1 MSPNGHSSNAAPH
14 MMTPSAT
21 HTHFQKV
28 QTMKK
33 LITNANVFNGVDN
46 NLIEN
51 VSILIEDNLIT
62 QIGEIDPTIADET
75 IDAQGGTVM
84 PGLIDAHVHITLS
97 APFNVI
103 DTMTREE
110 VAIRSAKISEEML
123 MRGFTTIRDVAGN
136 TLGLKNSIDKGYA
149 TGPRIL
155 PSMAAISQTCGHSD
169 YRQNQAQERL
179 ANGHED
185 SPMMKLGAMKV
196 ADGRSEVLKAVREQL
211 FMGASQ
217 IKIMAG
223 GGASSTFDPLDTLQF
238 TSEEMKAAVDAASDY
253 GTYVAA
259 HIHTSDAMRRA
270 AEAGVMSFEHATIM
284 DDDIAEIIKEK
295 GIWVIPSYFT
305 SSLIAERK
313 IPLPNEETY
322 RKTERVGKAMFKS
335 AELIKKYDIQNI
347 AFGTDCVGETN
358 VHATQLN
365 ELGAIEQVFDT
376 ITALRMATSNCGRLF
391 EMSTYQHPYQEGKL
405 GQIVEGAYADLLIID
420 GNPLESVA
428 CVANTETQK
437 LIMKDGKVYKNT
449 L

>member
-1 MSPNGHSSNAAPH
+1 
-14 MMTPSAT
+14 
-21 HTHFQKV
+21 
-28 QTMKK
+28 MKK

-51 VSILIEDNLIT
+51 VSLLIEDNLIT
-62 QIGEIDPTIADET
+62 QIGEVDATLADEI

-136 TLGLKNSIDKGYA
+136 TLGLKKSIDNGYA

-155 PSMAAISQTCGHSD
+155 PSMAAISQTSGHSD

-185 SPMMKLGAMKV
+185 SPMMKLGAMRV

-238 TSEEMKAAVDAASDY
+238 TSDEMEAAVQAASDY

-295 GIWVIPSYFT
+295 GIWV
-305 SSLIAERK
+305 
-313 IPLPNEETY
+313 
-322 RKTERVGKAMFKS
+322 
-335 AELIKKYDIQNI
+335 
-347 AFGTDCVGETN
+347 
-358 VHATQLN
+358 
-365 ELGAIEQVFDT
+365 
-376 ITALRMATSNCGRLF
+376 
-391 EMSTYQHPYQEGKL
+391 
-405 GQIVEGAYADLLIID
+405 
-420 GNPLESVA
+420 
-428 CVANTETQK
+428 
-437 LIMKDGKVYKNT
+437 
-449 L
+449 

>member
-1 MSPNGHSSNAAPH
+1 
-14 MMTPSAT
+14 
-21 HTHFQKV
+21 
-28 QTMKK
+28 MKK

-62 QIGEIDPTIADET
+62 QIGEVDATLADEI
-75 IDAQGGTVM
+75 IDAQGGTVI

-136 TLGLKNSIDKGYA
+136 TLGLKKSIDNGYA

-155 PSMAAISQTCGHSD
+155 PSMAAISQTSGHSD

-238 TSEEMKAAVDAASDY
+238 TSDEMKAAVQAASDY

>member
-1 MSPNGHSSNAAPH
+1 
-14 MMTPSAT
+14 
-21 HTHFQKV
+21 
-28 QTMKK
+28 MKK
-33 LITNANVFNGVDN
+33 LITNTNVFNGVDN

-136 TLGLKNSIDKGYA
+136 TLGLKNSIDNGYA

-185 SPMMKLGAMKV
+185 SPMMKKGSMKV

-238 TSEEMKAAVDAASDY
+238 TSDEMKAAVEAASDY

-284 DDDIAEIIKEK
+284 DDDIAEIIKEE

-305 SSLIAERK
+305 SSWIAERK

-420 GNPLESVA
+420 GNPLDSVA

>member
-1 MSPNGHSSNAAPH
+1 
-14 MMTPSAT
+14 
-21 HTHFQKV
+21 
-28 QTMKK
+28 MKK

-62 QIGEIDPTIADET
+62 QIGEVDATLADEI

-136 TLGLKNSIDKGYA
+136 TLGLKKSIDNGYA

-155 PSMAAISQTCGHSD
+155 PSMAAISQTSGHSD

-185 SPMMKLGAMKV
+185 SPMMKLGAMRV

-238 TSEEMKAAVDAASDY
+238 TSDEMEAAVQAASDY

-284 DDDIAEIIKEK
+284 DDEIAEIIKEK

-347 AFGTDCVGETN
+347 AFGTDCVGETD

-391 EMSTYQHPYQEGKL
+391 EMSTYQHPYQQGKL
-405 GQIVEGAYADLLIID
+405 GQIVKGAYADLLIID
-420 GNPLESVA
+420 GNPLEGVA

>member
-1 MSPNGHSSNAAPH
+1 
-14 MMTPSAT
+14 
-21 HTHFQKV
+21 
-28 QTMKK
+28 MKK

-420 GNPLESVA
+420 GNLLESVA

>member
-1 MSPNGHSSNAAPH
+1 
-14 MMTPSAT
+14 
-21 HTHFQKV
+21 
-28 QTMKK
+28 MKK
-33 LITNANVFNGVDN
+33 LIINANVFNGTDN
-46 NLIEN
+46 QLLEN
-51 VSILIEDNLIT
+51 VAVLIEDNLISKISR
-62 QIGEIDPTIADET
+62 QDDIDLSIADEV
-75 IDAQGGTVM
+75 IDAKGGTVM
-84 PGLIDAHVHITLS
+84 PGLMDAHVHITLS

-110 VAIRSAKISEEML
+110 VAIRSARISEEML

-149 TGPRIL
+149 KGPRIL
-155 PSMAAISQTCGHSD
+155 PSMAAVSQTSGHSD
-169 YRQNQAQERL
+169 YRQNQAQERI
-179 ANGHED
+179 GQHED

-238 TSEEMKAAVDAASDY
+238 TLDEMKAAVEAATDY

-259 HIHTSDAMRRA
+259 HIHTADAMRRA

-284 DDDIAEIIKEK
+284 DDDIAQTIKDK

-322 RKTERVGKAMFKS
+322 RKTERVGKAMLKS
-335 AELIKKYDIQNI
+335 AELIKKYQIDNI
-347 AFGTDCVGETN
+347 AFGTDCVGEAS

-365 ELGAIEQVFDT
+365 ELGAIEQTFDT
-376 ITALRMATSNCGRLF
+376 ITALRMVTSNCGRLF
-391 EMSTYQHPYQEGKL
+391 EMSTYQHPYQQGVL
-405 GQIVEGAYADLLIID
+405 GRVIEGAYADLLIIE
-420 GNPLESVA
+420 GNPLEGVA
-428 CVANTETQK
+428 CVADTNKQK
-437 LIMKDGKVYKNT
+437 VIMKDGIIYKNT

>member
-1 MSPNGHSSNAAPH
+1 
-14 MMTPSAT
+14 
-21 HTHFQKV
+21 
-28 QTMKK
+28 MKK

-62 QIGEIDPTIADET
+62 QIGDIDPTVADEI

-136 TLGLKNSIDKGYA
+136 TLGLKKSIDNGYA

-179 ANGHED
+179 TNGHED
-185 SPMMKLGAMKV
+185 SPMMKQGSMKV

-238 TSEEMKAAVDAASDY
+238 TSDEMKAAVEAASDY

-405 GQIVEGAYADLLIID
+405 GQVVEGAYADLLIID
-420 GNPLESVA
+420 GNPLEGVA
-428 CVANTETQK
+428 CVANTESQK
-437 LIMKDGKVYKNT
+437 LIMKDGKVYKNS

>member
-1 MSPNGHSSNAAPH
+1 
-14 MMTPSAT
+14 
-21 HTHFQKV
+21 
-28 QTMKK
+28 MKK

-376 ITALRMATSNCGRLF
+376 ITALRMATTNCGRLF

>member
-1 MSPNGHSSNAAPH
+1 
-14 MMTPSAT
+14 
-21 HTHFQKV
+21 
-28 QTMKK
+28 MKK
-33 LITNANVFNGVDN
+33 LIINANIFNGVDN

-97 APFNVI
+97 ASFNVI

-136 TLGLKNSIDKGYA
+136 TLGLKKSIDNGYA

-185 SPMMKLGAMKV
+185 SPMMKQGAMKV

-238 TSEEMKAAVDAASDY
+238 TSDEMKAAVEAASDY

-405 GQIVEGAYADLLIID
+405 GLIVEGAYADLLIID
-420 GNPLESVA
+420 GNPLEGVA

-437 LIMKDGKVYKNT
+437 LIMKDGKVYKNN

>member
-1 MSPNGHSSNAAPH
+1 
-14 MMTPSAT
+14 
-21 HTHFQKV
+21 
-28 QTMKK
+28 MKK

-46 NLIEN
+46 NLIKN

-62 QIGEIDPTIADET
+62 QIGEVDTTLADEI

-136 TLGLKNSIDKGYA
+136 TLGLKKSIDNGYA

-155 PSMAAISQTCGHSD
+155 PSMAAISQTSGHSD

-185 SPMMKLGAMKV
+185 SPMMKLGAMRV

-238 TSEEMKAAVDAASDY
+238 TSDEMEAAVQAASDY

-335 AELIKKYDIQNI
+335 AELIKKYDIRNI

-420 GNPLESVA
+420 GNPLEDVA
-428 CVANTETQK
+428 CVANTDTQK

>member
-1 MSPNGHSSNAAPH
+1 
-14 MMTPSAT
+14 
-21 HTHFQKV
+21 
-28 QTMKK
+28 MKK

-185 SPMMKLGAMKV
+185 SPMMKQGSMKV

-238 TSEEMKAAVDAASDY
+238 TSDEMKAAVEAASDY

-437 LIMKDGKVYKNT
+437 LIMKDGKVYK
-449 L
+449 

>member
-1 MSPNGHSSNAAPH
+1 
-14 MMTPSAT
+14 
-21 HTHFQKV
+21 
-28 QTMKK
+28 MKK

-62 QIGEIDPTIADET
+62 QIGEVDATLADEI

-136 TLGLKNSIDKGYA
+136 TLGLKKSIDNGYA

-155 PSMAAISQTCGHSD
+155 PSMAAISQTSGHSD

-185 SPMMKLGAMKV
+185 SPMMKLGAMRV
-196 ADGRSEVLKAVREQL
+196 ANGRSEVLKAVREQL

-238 TSEEMKAAVDAASDY
+238 TSDEMEAAVQAASDY

-284 DDDIAEIIKEK
+284 DDEIAEIIKEK

-405 GQIVEGAYADLLIID
+405 GQVVEGAYADLLIID
-420 GNPLESVA
+420 GNPLEGVA

>member
-1 MSPNGHSSNAAPH
+1 
-14 MMTPSAT
+14 
-21 HTHFQKV
+21 
-28 QTMKK
+28 MKK
-33 LITNANVFNGVDN
+33 LIINANVFNGTDN
-46 NLIEN
+46 QLLEK
-51 VSILIEDNLIT
+51 VAVLIEDNLISKISR
-62 QIGEIDPTIADET
+62 QDDIDLSIADEV
-75 IDAQGGTVM
+75 IDAKGGTVM
-84 PGLIDAHVHITLS
+84 PGLMDAHVHITLS

-110 VAIRSAKISEEML
+110 VAIRSARISEEML

-149 TGPRIL
+149 KGPRIL
-155 PSMAAISQTCGHSD
+155 PSMAAVSQTSGHSD
-169 YRQNQAQERL
+169 YRQNQAQERI
-179 ANGHED
+179 GQHED

-238 TSEEMKAAVDAASDY
+238 TLDEMKAAVEAATDY

-259 HIHTSDAMRRA
+259 HIHTADAMRRA

-284 DDDIAEIIKEK
+284 DDDIAKTIKDK

-322 RKTERVGKAMFKS
+322 RKTERVGKAMLKS
-335 AELIKKYDIQNI
+335 AELIKKYQIDNI
-347 AFGTDCVGETN
+347 AFGTDCVGEAS

-365 ELGAIEQVFDT
+365 ELGAIEQTFDT
-376 ITALRMATSNCGRLF
+376 ITALRMVTSNCGRLF
-391 EMSTYQHPYQEGKL
+391 EMSTYQHPYQQGVL
-405 GQIVEGAYADLLIID
+405 GRVIEGAYADLLIIE
-420 GNPLESVA
+420 GNPLEGVA
-428 CVANTETQK
+428 CVADTNKQK
-437 LIMKDGKVYKNT
+437 VIMKDGIIYKNT

>member
-1 MSPNGHSSNAAPH
+1 
-14 MMTPSAT
+14 
-21 HTHFQKV
+21 
-28 QTMKK
+28 MKK

-62 QIGEIDPTIADET
+62 QIGEVDATLADEI

-136 TLGLKNSIDKGYA
+136 TLGLKKSIDNGYA

-155 PSMAAISQTCGHSD
+155 PSMAAISQTSGHSD

-196 ADGRSEVLKAVREQL
+196 ADGRSEVLKVVREQL

-238 TSEEMKAAVDAASDY
+238 TSDEMKAAVQAASDY

-391 EMSTYQHPYQEGKL
+391 EMSTYQHPYQQGKL
-405 GQIVEGAYADLLIID
+405 GQIVAGAYADLLIID
-420 GNPLESVA
+420 GNPLEGVA
-428 CVANTETQK
+428 CVANTDTQK
-437 LIMKDGKVYKNT
+437 LIMKDGKV
-449 L
+449 

>member
-1 MSPNGHSSNAAPH
+1 
-14 MMTPSAT
+14 
-21 HTHFQKV
+21 
-28 QTMKK
+28 MKK

-51 VSILIEDNLIT
+51 VSLLIEDNLIT
-62 QIGEIDPTIADET
+62 QIGEIDPTLADEI

-136 TLGLKNSIDKGYA
+136 TLGLKNSIDNGYA

-391 EMSTYQHPYQEGKL
+391 EMSTYQHPYQKGKL

-420 GNPLESVA
+420 GNPLEGVA

-437 LIMKDGKVYKNT
+437 LIMKDGKVYKNS

>member
-1 MSPNGHSSNAAPH
+1 
-14 MMTPSAT
+14 
-21 HTHFQKV
+21 
-28 QTMKK
+28 MKK

-62 QIGEIDPTIADET
+62 QIGEVDATLADEI

-110 VAIRSAKISEEML
+110 VAIRSAKISEDML

-136 TLGLKNSIDKGYA
+136 TLGLKKSIDNGYA

-155 PSMAAISQTCGHSD
+155 PSMAAISQTSGHSD

-405 GQIVEGAYADLLIID
+405 GQVVEGAYADLLIID
-420 GNPLESVA
+420 GNPLEGVA

>member
-1 MSPNGHSSNAAPH
+1 
-14 MMTPSAT
+14 
-21 HTHFQKV
+21 
-28 QTMKK
+28 MKK

-136 TLGLKNSIDKGYA
+136 TLGLKNSIDNGYA

-405 GQIVEGAYADLLIID
+405 GQVVEGAYADLLIID

>member
-1 MSPNGHSSNAAPH
+1 
-14 MMTPSAT
+14 
-21 HTHFQKV
+21 
-28 QTMKK
+28 MKK

-51 VSILIEDNLIT
+51 VSILIKDNLIT
-62 QIGEIDPTIADET
+62 QIGEIDPRIADET

-110 VAIRSAKISEEML
+110 VAIRSAKISQEML

-136 TLGLKNSIDKGYA
+136 TLGLKNSIDNGYA

-305 SSLIAERK
+305 SSLIAGRK

>member
-1 MSPNGHSSNAAPH
+1 
-14 MMTPSAT
+14 
-21 HTHFQKV
+21 
-28 QTMKK
+28 MKK

-51 VSILIEDNLIT
+51 VSLLIEDNLIT
-62 QIGEIDPTIADET
+62 QIGEIDPTLADEI
-75 IDAQGGTVM
+75 IDARGGTVM

-136 TLGLKNSIDKGYA
+136 TLGLKNSIDNGYA

-347 AFGTDCVGETN
+347 AFGTDCVDETN

-391 EMSTYQHPYQEGKL
+391 EMSTYQHPYQKGKL

-420 GNPLESVA
+420 GNPLEGVA

-437 LIMKDGKVYKNT
+437 LIMKDGKVYKNS

>member
-1 MSPNGHSSNAAPH
+1 
-14 MMTPSAT
+14 
-21 HTHFQKV
+21 
-28 QTMKK
+28 MKK

-75 IDAQGGTVM
+75 IDAQGGTIM

-284 DDDIAEIIKEK
+284 DDGIAEIIKEK

-322 RKTERVGKAMFKS
+322 CKTERVGKAMFKS

-420 GNPLESVA
+420 GNPLEGVT

>member
-1 MSPNGHSSNAAPH
+1 
-14 MMTPSAT
+14 
-21 HTHFQKV
+21 
-28 QTMKK
+28 MKK

-62 QIGEIDPTIADET
+62 QIGDIDPTVSDEI

-136 TLGLKNSIDKGYA
+136 TLGLKKSIDNGYA

-179 ANGHED
+179 TNGHED
-185 SPMMKLGAMKV
+185 SPMMKQGSMKV

-238 TSEEMKAAVDAASDY
+238 TSDEMKAAVEAASDY

-405 GQIVEGAYADLLIID
+405 GQVVEGAYADLLIID
-420 GNPLESVA
+420 GNPLEGVA
-428 CVANTETQK
+428 CVANTESQK

>member
-1 MSPNGHSSNAAPH
+1 
-14 MMTPSAT
+14 
-21 HTHFQKV
+21 
-28 QTMKK
+28 MKK

-46 NLIEN
+46 NLIKN

-62 QIGEIDPTIADET
+62 QIGEVDTTLADEI

-136 TLGLKNSIDKGYA
+136 TLALKKSIDNGYA

-155 PSMAAISQTCGHSD
+155 PSMAAISQTSGHSD

-185 SPMMKLGAMKV
+185 SPMMKLGAMRV

-238 TSEEMKAAVDAASDY
+238 TSDEMEAAVQAASDY

-335 AELIKKYDIQNI
+335 AELIKKYDIRNI

-420 GNPLESVA
+420 GNPLEGVA
-428 CVANTETQK
+428 CVANTDTQK

>member
-1 MSPNGHSSNAAPH
+1 
-14 MMTPSAT
+14 
-21 HTHFQKV
+21 
-28 QTMKK
+28 MKK

-62 QIGEIDPTIADET
+62 QIGEVDATLADEI

-136 TLGLKNSIDKGYA
+136 TLGLKKSIDNGYA

-155 PSMAAISQTCGHSD
+155 PSMAAISQTSGHSD

-185 SPMMKLGAMKV
+185 SPMMKLGAMRV

-238 TSEEMKAAVDAASDY
+238 TSDEMEAAVQAASDY

-284 DDDIAEIIKEK
+284 DDEIAEIIKEK

-405 GQIVEGAYADLLIID
+405 GQVVEGAYADLLIID
-420 GNPLESVA
+420 GNPLEGVA

>member
-1 MSPNGHSSNAAPH
+1 
-14 MMTPSAT
+14 
-21 HTHFQKV
+21 
-28 QTMKK
+28 MKK

-62 QIGEIDPTIADET
+62 QIGEVDATLADEI

-136 TLGLKNSIDKGYA
+136 TLGLKKSIDNGYA

-155 PSMAAISQTCGHSD
+155 PSMAAISQTSGHSD

-238 TSEEMKAAVDAASDY
+238 TSDEMKAAVQAASDY

-284 DDDIAEIIKEK
+284 DDEIAEIIKEK

-405 GQIVEGAYADLLIID
+405 GQVVEGAYADLLIID
-420 GNPLESVA
+420 GNPLEGVA

>member
-1 MSPNGHSSNAAPH
+1 
-14 MMTPSAT
+14 
-21 HTHFQKV
+21 
-28 QTMKK
+28 MKK

-51 VSILIEDNLIT
+51 VSLLIEDNLIT

>member
-1 MSPNGHSSNAAPH
+1 
-14 MMTPSAT
+14 
-21 HTHFQKV
+21 
-28 QTMKK
+28 MKK
-33 LITNANVFNGVDN
+33 LITNANLFNGVDN

-110 VAIRSAKISEEML
+110 VAIRSAKISQEML